1 MNPNEQCRLC
11 NCSFKVKFGN
21 SNISTENLFNPSK
34 RKGCKGE
41 ILAQNLQRAGFQVVK
56 CEKHSSRVC
65 NPCARKIR
73 NLGSLYSFV
82 QESLQGKIT
91 EFTAATPP
99 KSTSTNKRL
108 LDTPEGKSPIRKS
121 VRVLSPA
128 TKTNKGKSSRKS
140 LEFVQERLQASE
152 KENKENNDNIDQ
164 YLNTDNLPEGGLQ
177 VKVVF
182 KTESENVLVRI
193 PRDETTKCLVRQVCD
208 KNWHAAANSIAKH
221 SELFPEVLKAV
232 NKNASNEMS
241 EYLKSESMLLS
252 NKPDEITGFSNT
264 IFLEELRIFCPVVY
278 DFVLSACGIQESD
291 VKVKGT
297 AANGVALA
305 TAVMCRLR
313 NPKASALHYRIS
325 TVLFHSG
332 AKHDDLVRL
341 NRLGV
346 SMSPKQIVRAQ
357 SEMGKQ
363 LEGKVNVWKS
373 QIEERKGAE
382 LLLEEIKMK
391 QVPDSVETDM
401 EIITEVQV
409 DKNTVL
415 GYNNFTPQGHEYLL
429 REIEVAKQRK
439 GESTCTNEILSDVES
454 GLANSRLPLYRQGLR
469 NI

>member
-41 ILAQNLQRAGFQVVK
+41 ILAQNLQRAGFEVVK
-56 CEKHSSRVC
+56 CDKHSSRVC

-99 KSTSTNKRL
+99 KSTSANKRL

-182 KTESENVLVRI
+182 KTESENVLVRT

-278 DFVLSACGIQESD
+278 HFVLSACGIQESD

>member
-1 MNPNEQCRLC
+1 MTSIQVAFVILVLERFEILDHCIHLSRNRY
-11 NCSFKVKFGN
+11 KVKLP
-21 SNISTENLFNPSK
+21 SLLQLLHQSQLQQISAYWTLK
-34 RKGCKGE
+34 RE
-41 ILAQNLQRAGFQVVK
+41 
-56 CEKHSSRVC
+56 RVRFA
-65 NPCARKIR
+65 NR
-73 NLGSLYSFV
+73 F
-82 QESLQGKIT
+82 
-91 EFTAATPP
+91 EFYRRRYF
-99 KSTSTNKRL
+99 S
-108 LDTPEGKSPIRKS
+108 E
-121 VRVLSPA
+121 
-128 TKTNKGKSSRKS
+128 
-140 LEFVQERLQASE
+140 ASE
-152 KENKENNDNIDQ
+152 KENNDNIDQ
-164 YLNTDNLPEGGLQ
+164 YLNIDNLPGGLQ

-182 KTESENVLVRI
+182 KTESENVLVRT

-278 DFVLSACGIQESD
+278 HFVLSACGIQESD

>member
-1 MNPNEQCRLC
+1 MFLRSSLVDVPLAYKIKNVVSK
-11 NCSFKVKFGN
+11 CSGV
-21 SNISTENLFNPSK
+21 PSSV
-34 RKGCKGE
+34 
-41 ILAQNLQRAGFQVVK
+41 LANTLQAQ
-56 CEKHSSRVC
+56 
-65 NPCARKIR
+65 
-73 NLGSLYSFV
+73 
-82 QESLQGKIT
+82 
-91 EFTAATPP
+91 
-99 KSTSTNKRL
+99 
-108 LDTPEGKSPIRKS
+108 
-121 VRVLSPA
+121 VLSPA

-140 LEFVQERLQASE
+140 LEFVQDRLQASE
-152 KENKENNDNIDQ
+152 KEYNDIIDQ
-164 YLNTDNLPEGGLQ
+164 YLNIGNLPEGGLQ

-182 KTESENVLVRI
+182 KTESGNILVRI

-208 KNWHAAANSIAKH
+208 KNWHAAANSITKH

-241 EYLKSESMLLS
+241 EYLKSESKLLS

-278 DFVLSACGIQESD
+278 HFVHSACGIQESD

-297 AANGVALA
+297 AANGLALA

-313 NPKASALHYRIS
+313 YPKALALHYRIS

-346 SMSPKQIVRAQ
+346 SMSPKQMVRAQ

-391 QVPDSVETDM
+391 QVPDRVETDM

-409 DKNTVL
+409 DNTVL

-429 REIEVAKQRK
+429 REIEIAKQRK
-439 GESTCTNEILSDVES
+439 GESTCTNEILSDVKR

>member
-1 MNPNEQCRLC
+1 MLSRSSLVDVHLAYKIKNVVSK
-11 NCSFKVKFGN
+11 CSGV
-21 SNISTENLFNPSK
+21 PSSV
-34 RKGCKGE
+34 
-41 ILAQNLQRAGFQVVK
+41 LANTLQAQ
-56 CEKHSSRVC
+56 
-65 NPCARKIR
+65 
-73 NLGSLYSFV
+73 
-82 QESLQGKIT
+82 
-91 EFTAATPP
+91 
-99 KSTSTNKRL
+99 
-108 LDTPEGKSPIRKS
+108 
-121 VRVLSPA
+121 VLSPA

-140 LEFVQERLQASE
+140 LEFVQDRLQASE
-152 KENKENNDNIDQ
+152 KEYNDIIDQ
-164 YLNTDNLPEGGLQ
+164 YLNIGNLPEGGLQ

-182 KTESENVLVRI
+182 KTESGNILVRI
-193 PRDETTKCLVRQVCD
+193 PRDKTTKCLVRQVCD
-208 KNWHAAANSIAKH
+208 KNWHAAANSITKH

-278 DFVLSACGIQESD
+278 HFVHSACGIQESD

-297 AANGVALA
+297 AANGLALA

-313 NPKASALHYRIS
+313 YPKASALHYRIS

-346 SMSPKQIVRAQ
+346 SMSPKQMVRAQ

-391 QVPDSVETDM
+391 QVPDRVETDM

-409 DKNTVL
+409 DKNTVH

-429 REIEVAKQRK
+429 REIELAKQRK
-439 GESTCTNEILSDVES
+439 GESTCTDEYCLMWKEV
-454 GLANSRLPLYRQGLR
+454 LPTVVYHFTG
-469 NI
+469 NA